1 MKEVGCRV
9 RGILHLWEN
18 EAAAIYLFIYLFI
31 LRDTDVDA
39 FLFRVDQWMWRRVW
53 FCPDFTTVI

>member
-1 MKEVGCRV
+1 MKQQQY
-9 RGILHLWEN
+9 
-18 EAAAIYLFIYLFI
+18 YLFIYLFI

-53 FCPDFTTVI
+53 FCHDFTTVI